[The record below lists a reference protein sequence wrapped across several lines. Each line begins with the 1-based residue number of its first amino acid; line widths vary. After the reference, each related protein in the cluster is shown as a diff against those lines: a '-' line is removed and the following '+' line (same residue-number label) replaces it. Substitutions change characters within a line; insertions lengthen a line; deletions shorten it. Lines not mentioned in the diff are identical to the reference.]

1 MSEFD
6 TTKPIYYQLAERI
19 FRQIMRKE
27 LSAGNKLPSVREFAV
42 ESGVNPNTVQRTYR
56 ELESMGIVE
65 TRRGQ
70 GTFVTEDE
78 TVLLEL
84 RKTLKQDYISTFVQ
98 DMREMGFTSGEILS
112 GLKEYMEANQEE
124 GTDDD

>member
-27 LSAGNKLPSVREFAV
+27 LSAGSKLPSVREFAV